1 MHVARSNLPIF
12 SIIFFFTRC
21 EKKAATPA
29 CRPHFFLCGVC
40 VDCASLYKF
49 EQIHLFVK
57 RVQTDAQTTATTT
70 TTSWQQIDNSNNNSS
85 NVLWAACAACH
96 LKPVHATRVVVC
108 VAVLVVDT
116 IERHIYYC
124 QRLFSLFFAWLQP
137 WKKA

>member
-29 CRPHFFLCGVC
+29 CRPHFFCGMC

-70 TTSWQQIDNSNNNSS
+70 TKSWQQIDNNSS

-96 LKPVHATRVVVC
+96 LKPVHATRVVVVVVC